1 MTTVKGDPVSD
12 DQLNTPDLAQFGAFR
27 TPSGRVWNLTA
38 TPLSAGRDETND
50 QGCVAVAHHP
60 SGWVALADTKIDL
73 HVQAPLLFRP
83 TEWRRFTEAVRDG
96 RV

>member
-1 MTTVKGDPVSD
+1 VSD
-12 DQLNTPDLAQFGAFR
+12 VQLNAPELAEFGAFL
-27 TPSGRVWNLTA
+27 TPSGRLWNMAA
-38 TPLSAGRDETND
+38 TPLSPGGDETND

-73 HVQAPLLFRP
+73 GDQTPLVFLP
-83 TEWRRFTEAVRDG
+83 AEWRRFTEAVREG